1 MALLWIPLILLVLDI
16 LVVAA
21 GAESR
26 PGFDRAVRGWN
37 WRRLAR

>member
-1 MALLWIPLILLVLDI
+1 MVLLWLLLILLTLDVLVI
-16 LVVAA
+16 TA

-26 PGFDRAVRGWN
+26 PGFDRAARGWN